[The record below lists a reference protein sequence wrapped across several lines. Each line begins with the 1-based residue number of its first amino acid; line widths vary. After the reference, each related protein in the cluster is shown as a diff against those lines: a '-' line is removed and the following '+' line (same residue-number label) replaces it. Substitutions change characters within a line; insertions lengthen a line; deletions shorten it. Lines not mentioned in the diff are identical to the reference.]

1 MIGRFVYYMSMRLTR
16 CFIVSIA
23 TTCFWLA
30 CASLACAATVTVDVA
45 ARTATG
51 DSTTIEVPKPRVNGE
66 QVGILVKSTV
76 AEPQFVTIKYV
87 GLKQQDYDI
96 YVNKEYKG
104 VQPGAKLEEGIQC
117 RIDGRVVDPA
127 LVRCLSAVN
136 GPLKKKYEELQRVS
150 TSEAKRVC
158 GTLSQACGWV
168 SSGLGRD
175 QAWRS
180 AAVVVAPAGKVLEDM
195 SFLTRDDEYGTARAV
210 TTACWLLQQA
220 RDRMYRV
227 INDPILRNDAVVALT
242 PVDFAATYS
251 IKNGKPHI
259 DAKVT
264 NNCNLP
270 ISGEITCGAP
280 AGWKTNAKKLKF
292 GKLESGQVFSTS
304 FDLIGPTKAVA
315 PDSVPVAANITV
327 TQDIYTASLKL
338 RVVATKQSAAI
349 AK

>member
-1 MIGRFVYYMSMRLTR
+1 MSMRLTR
-16 CFIVSIA
+16 SFILSIS
-23 TTCFWLA
+23 TTFFWLA
-30 CASLACAATVTVDVA
+30 CTGLAGAAAVTVDVA
-45 ARTATG
+45 AKTATG
-51 DSTTIEVPKPRVNGE
+51 DSSTIEVPKPRISGE
-66 QVGILVKSTV
+66 QVGILIKSTI
-76 AEPQFVTIKYV
+76 AEPQVVTIKYV
-87 GLKQQDYDI
+87 GLKQQDYDVYI
-96 YVNKEYKG
+96 NKEYKG
-104 VQPGAKLEEGIQC
+104 VQPAAKLQEGIQC
-117 RIDGRVVDPA
+117 RIEGRVVDPA
-127 LVRCLSAVN
+127 LLRCLAAVN
-136 GPLKKKYEELQRVS
+136 EPIKKKYEQLQRVP

-168 SSGLGRD
+168 ASGLGRD

-180 AAVVVAPAGKVLEDM
+180 AAVVVAPAGKVLDNM
-195 SFLTRDDEYGTARAV
+195 SFLTREDEYGTARAV

-220 RDRMYRV
+220 RDRMYHV
-227 INDPILRNDAVVALT
+227 INDPILRNDTVAALT

-292 GKLESGQVFSTS
+292 AKLESGQVFTTS
-304 FDLIGPTKAVA
+304 FDLIGPTKAA
-315 PDSVPVAANITV
+315 PPDSVPVAASITV

-338 RVVATKQSAAI
+338 RVVATKQAA
-349 AK
+349 ATAN